1 MAKNDRAQ
9 GDEQREPRGTTGGT
23 EREATEVEREGMDL
37 LGRSSV
43 RDGAIDGVSDPSARS
58 DQRAEG
64 TSTSSRGPRLN
75 PPENPTA
82 GMGDGGLGTSGGV
95 SGGARG
101 HGGRSDA
108 MDDSLSAGGRPSE
121 REGTS
126 RTDPDHGSVDRPG
139 GGGFTSDEERGGR
152 RGG

>member
-1 MAKNDRAQ
+1 MAREDRAQ
-9 GDEQREPRGTTGGT
+9 GGEQREPLETTAGT
-23 EREATEVEREGMDL
+23 EREATDVEREGMDL

-121 REGTS
+121 RESTS
-126 RTDPDHGSVDRPG
+126 RTDPDHGTVDRPG
-139 GGGFTSDEERGGR
+139 GGGFTSDEDRGGR